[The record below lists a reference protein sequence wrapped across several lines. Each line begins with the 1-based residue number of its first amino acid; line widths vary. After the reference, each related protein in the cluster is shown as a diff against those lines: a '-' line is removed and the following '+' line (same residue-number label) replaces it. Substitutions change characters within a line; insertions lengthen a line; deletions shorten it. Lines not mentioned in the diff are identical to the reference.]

1 MALEKTPLC
10 NFGEQPKDFN
20 LKSIDENKYSLK
32 DVVGANGTLIMF
44 ICNHCPYVKAI
55 SKEIGETAAELK
67 KYQINVVA
75 IMSNDTLN
83 YPDDSFDN
91 MKIFAK
97 QNNFMFPYLIDESQ
111 EVAKNFGA
119 VCTPDFFGYNTK
131 NELQYRG
138 RLRQLKDLKPAI
150 NSKNELLEA
159 MIEVSKSGRGPK
171 EQFPSMGCNIKWK

>member
-1 MALEKTPLC
+1 
-10 NFGEQPKDFN
+10 
-20 LKSIDENKYSLK
+20 
-32 DVVGANGTLIMF
+32 
-44 ICNHCPYVKAI
+44 
-55 SKEIGETAAELK
+55 
-67 KYQINVVA
+67 VA

-119 VCTPDFFGYNTK
+119 VCTPDFFGYNSK